1 MFSLIAD
8 LRFGF
13 RMLTKRPGFTLAS
26 VLTLAL
32 GIGASTVVYSWTQA
46 VLFHPLGAAK
56 NSDQLV
62 VAETVMPD
70 GALHTSSYP
79 DFVDY
84 RAQQHVF
91 SDVIGFEL
99 VGDIVRAG
107 NETQGERTWGEIV
120 SGNFFDV
127 LGVNAERGRTI
138 APEEDGAPGAHPVA
152 VISDGLWRRRFGSDP
167 LVIGK
172 TIDFNKHPFT
182 VIGVAPPEFGGTI
195 VGLAVEFWVPMAE
208 LQQVLAGESLTERHP
223 TFVHMM
229 GRLKPGISVEQAQA
243 DLTTIAAQISRTYP
257 DDSRNVGVHVGPLYA
272 ASYGAQ
278 TFLRPVLAFLMA
290 AVLMVLL
297 IGCVNIANL
306 LLARALSREREI
318 AIRGALGAS
327 RGRLMQQ
334 LISESMLLAFIGG
347 AAGLLA
353 AAWGINLLTL
363 FLPPAHLPFGL
374 EPMLNGRVLGFAL
387 MLSLAAGVICGIVPA
402 LEASK
407 PGIFLALKEGG
418 RNSSMSRGR
427 RRLRAAL
434 VISEVS
440 LAVVMMIGAGL
451 LARSFHNLLG
461 ASPGFGGE
469 NVRLF
474 AFDLRPSGYGG
485 YKAQELLDQLVEK
498 LRAVPGVE
506 SASAERWAPLWF
518 NGRGWAPA
526 TIEGYTPKLDEYMG
540 IDFNVVG
547 SNYFTTMRIPLVSG
561 RDFLERDRR
570 DAPASIVVNETM
582 ARRFWPGKDAVGHR
596 VDFNGEWRTV
606 VGVAKDI
613 KYHAMQEEPE
623 SFLYLPLLQG
633 GGTDANVVVRTKMS
647 TASMIPVVREQAR
660 LLDPSVTILESDDVS
675 QLGRVSLF
683 AQRIA
688 AALASVLGVLGLLLA
703 GLGIYGVISYGVGQ
717 RTQEI
722 GIRLAL
728 GAQRGDVLRL
738 VLNQGMRPVIV
749 GAITG
754 IALGFGAARLL
765 THQLYGVQS
774 DDPITFAV
782 VTATLCGVAIFA
794 CWFPALRATKVDP
807 MVALRHE

>member
-1 MFSLIAD
+1 MFSLISD

-13 RMLTKRPGFTLAS
+13 RMLAKRPGFTLAA

-32 GIGASTVVYSWTQA
+32 GIGASTVIYSWTQA

-91 SDVIGFEL
+91 TDMIGFEL
-99 VGDIVRAG
+99 TGNIVRAG
-107 NETQGERTWGEIV
+107 NETQGERTWGELV
-120 SGNFFDV
+120 TGNYFDV
-127 LGVNAERGRTI
+127 LGVHAALGRTF
-138 APEEDGAPGAHPVA
+138 APEEDGAPGGHPVA
-152 VISDGLWRRRFGSDP
+152 IISDGLWRRRFGADP
-167 LVIGK
+167 LIAGK
-172 TIDFNKHPFT
+172 TMDFDKHPFT
-182 VIGVAPPEFGGTI
+182 IIGVAPPDFGGTI

-208 LQQVLAGESLTERHP
+208 QTVVLPGESLTIRHP

-229 GRLKPGISVEQAQA
+229 GRLKPGVSVEQAQA
-243 DLTTIAAQISRTYP
+243 DLSTISAQIARAYP
-257 DDSRNVGVHVGPLYA
+257 DSSRNTGIHVGPLYA

-278 TFLRPVLAFLMA
+278 SLLRPVLEFLMA
-290 AVLMVLL
+290 AVLIVLL

-318 AIRGALGAS
+318 AIRGALGAG
-327 RGRLMQQ
+327 RRRLMQQ
-334 LISESMLLAFIGG
+334 LISESMLLAFVGG
-347 AAGLLA
+347 AAGLMA
-353 AAWGINLLTL
+353 AAWGINLLSL

-374 EPMLNGRVLGFAL
+374 EPAFNGRVLGFAFL
-387 MLSLAAGVICGIVPA
+387 LSVAAGMICGIVPA

-407 PGIFLALKEGG
+407 PGLFNALKEGG

-427 RRLRAAL
+427 RRFRSAL
-434 VISEVS
+434 VIAEVT

-451 LARSFHNLLG
+451 LARSFHNLLN
-461 ASPGFGGE
+461 ASPGFDGE

-474 AFDLRPSGYGG
+474 AFDLRSSGYGG
-485 YKAQELLDQLVEK
+485 WKAQEFIDQLVEK
-498 LRAVPGVE
+498 LRTVPGVE

-518 NGRGWAPA
+518 NGRGWAPVA
-526 TIEGYTPKLDEYMG
+526 VEGYTPKPDEFMG

-547 SNYFTTMRIPLVSG
+547 ANYFTTMKIPMVSG
-561 RDFLERDRR
+561 RDFAERDRR
-570 DAPASIVVNETM
+570 GAPDAMIVNETM
-582 ARRFWPGKDAVGHR
+582 ARRFWPGKDPVGRR
-596 VDFNGEWRTV
+596 VNFDGRWQTI

-613 KYHAMQEEPE
+613 KYHSMQEQPE
-623 SFLYLPLLQG
+623 SFLYMPLLQG
-633 GGTDANVVVRTKMS
+633 GGTDANVLVRTRAS

-660 LLDPSVTILESDDVS
+660 FLYPSVAVLESDDVS
-675 QLGRVSLF
+675 QLTRVSIF

-688 AALASVLGVLGLLLA
+688 AALASVLGILGLLLA
-703 GLGIYGVISYGVGQ
+703 ALGIYGVISYGVGQ

-728 GAQRGDVLRL
+728 GAQRQDVLRL
-738 VLNQGMRPVIV
+738 VLNQGMRPVIA
-749 GAITG
+749 GAVAG
-754 IALGFGAARLL
+754 IVLGFGAARLL
-765 THQLYGVQS
+765 THQLYGVKS
-774 DDPITFAV
+774 DDPVTFAV
-782 VTATLCGVAIFA
+782 VTAILCAVAILA
-794 CWFPALRATKVDP
+794 CWFPAQRATKVDP